1 MGKAAYGGGIMK
13 TIDSAT
19 GVLRQK
25 TRNHNETAGDDEDS
39 NDAQPMPVERL
50 SKSPFKRIADTQDTV
65 ATAKKPRDLAG
76 NDAES
81 IARLQAE
88 FLHLSLPLFFAQ
100 QDPIQALGVTSAV
113 AGEGKTLAGLL
124 VSHALASNSQRPVIL
139 VECDW
144 QRPALSQRLN
154 LAASPGLS
162 EWLRGAADR
171 SEVRRQVAHNLTIV
185 PAGLGGADAMTALA
199 EMNRRDFHERLAS
212 PNELLILDLPSVLGS
227 YYGPLA
233 ARLADALLLVVR
245 AGSTPSDFV
254 TQACEALKQLR
265 VEGIILNQV
274 QARTPR
280 WLRSLL

>member
-1 MGKAAYGGGIMK
+1 MK
-13 TIDSAT
+13 TIDPAS
-19 GVLRQK
+19 GELRQ
-25 TRNHNETAGDDEDS
+25 ETGDHDETVGDDENS
-39 NDAQPMPVERL
+39 YDAMPMAVERTFKL
-50 SKSPFKRIADTQDTV
+50 PFKRIAETQNAV
-65 ATAKKPRDLAG
+65 ATAKKSRHLSG
-76 NDAES
+76 SEAES

-113 AGEGKTLAGLL
+113 EGEGKTLAGLL
-124 VSHALASNSQRPVIL
+124 VSHALASNSQRSVIL

-199 EMNRRDFHERLAS
+199 EMNRRDFRERLAS

-254 TQACEALKQLR
+254 TQACDALKHLR

>member
-1 MGKAAYGGGIMK
+1 MK
-13 TIDSAT
+13 TIDPAS
-19 GVLRQK
+19 GEPRQE
-25 TRNHNETAGDDEDS
+25 TDNHDETVGDDENS
-39 NDAQPMPVERL
+39 YDAKPMAVERTFKL
-50 SKSPFKRIADTQDTV
+50 PFKRIAETQNAV
-65 ATAKKPRDLAG
+65 ATAKKPRHLSG
-76 NDAES
+76 SEAES

-113 AGEGKTLAGLL
+113 EGEGKTLAGLL
-124 VSHALASNSQRPVIL
+124 VSHALASNSQRSVIL

-154 LAASPGLS
+154 LAASPGIS
-162 EWLRGAADR
+162 EWLRGAAVR

-199 EMNRRDFHERLAS
+199 EMNSRDFRERLAY
-212 PNELLILDLPSVLGS
+212 PNELLVLDLPSVLAS

-254 TQACEALKQLR
+254 TQACEALKHLR

>member
-1 MGKAAYGGGIMK
+1 MK
-13 TIDSAT
+13 TIDPAT
-19 GVLRQK
+19 GVLRQE
-25 TRNHNETAGDDEDS
+25 TRNYDETAGHDEGS
-39 NDAQPMPVERL
+39 NDAKPMAVERTFRL
-50 SKSPFKRIADTQDTV
+50 PFKRIEETQNAV
-65 ATAKKPRDLAG
+65 ATAKKSRDLTG
-76 NDAES
+76 SEAES

-100 QDPIQALGVTSAV
+100 QDPIQSLGVTSAV
-113 AGEGKTLAGLL
+113 EGEGKTLAGLL
-124 VSHALASNSQRPVIL
+124 VSHALASNSQRSVIL

-162 EWLRGAADR
+162 EWLRGEANH

-185 PAGLGGADAMTALA
+185 PAGLGGAEAMTALA
-199 EMNRRDFHERLAS
+199 EMKHSDFRERLAY
-212 PNELLILDLPSVLGS
+212 PDELLILDLPSVLAS
-227 YYGPLA
+227 YYGPIA

-254 TQACEALKQLR
+254 TQACEALKHLR